1 MPRRRALLAAALLP
15 PALLPAT
22 LGALPLA
29 ALPLPALAQWK
40 PERPV
45 RVIVPFAAGGN
56 TDVVIRTV
64 IQPMGERMG
73 RPIVVENRAGGAG
86 SLGAEL
92 AARAAPDGTTLLAGS
107 GGSMTAAPVLQA
119 RLPYD
124 PLTDFAPIGLV
135 ATVPIVL
142 VLGPKLDV
150 TSWDAMLARAKA
162 RPGTIDLA
170 SPAVGSTAHFALE
183 LLNHATGANLTHVPY
198 RGGGSLVADLIA
210 GTFDASLLELSTALP
225 LATQGKVR
233 ILAVASERRVAQI
246 PEVPTFIERGV
257 AGFTATSFTA
267 LLLPARAAPEVV
279 EAWHQA
285 LLAAL
290 ADRATAEKLA
300 GLGTVP
306 AGREEASPAGL
317 ATHLREEIARYR
329 RAADLAGLKPQ

>member
-1 MPRRRALLAAALLP
+1 MPVSRRGLLAGLALLSPAAR
-15 PALLPAT
+15 
-22 LGALPLA
+22 
-29 ALPLPALAQWK
+29 AQAPWR
-40 PERPV
+40 PDRPV

-135 ATVPIVL
+135 ARVPIVL

-150 TSWDAMLARAKA
+150 ASWDALLARAKA
-162 RPGTIDLA
+162 RPGTIDVA

-225 LATQGKVR
+225 LAREGKVR
-233 ILAVASERRVAQI
+233 ILATASDRRVPQI
-246 PEVPTFIERGV
+246 PDVPTFIERGV
-257 AGFTATSFTA
+257 AGFTSTSFTA

-290 ADRATAEKLA
+290 ADRATAEKLVA
-300 GLGTVP
+300 LGCVP
-306 AGREEASPAGL
+306 AGPEEASPAGL
-317 ATHLREEIARYR
+317 ATYLREEIARYR
-329 RAADLAGLKPQ
+329 QAARLAGLQPQ